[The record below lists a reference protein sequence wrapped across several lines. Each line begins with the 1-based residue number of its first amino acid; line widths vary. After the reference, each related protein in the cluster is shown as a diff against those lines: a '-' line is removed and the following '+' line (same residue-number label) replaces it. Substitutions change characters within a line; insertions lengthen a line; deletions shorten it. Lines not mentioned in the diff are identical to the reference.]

1 MNQVIKSIIVL
12 QSYSRGAER
21 MRKISVSGRL
31 SQSRDDL
38 EDRLSPLQSE
48 IVAEHSS
55 SAAADDSPDHQILM
69 TPRNPKP
76 SSGVDIQNS
85 GTDSSNS
92 SEGTKKDL

>member
-1 MNQVIKSIIVL
+1 
-12 QSYSRGAER
+12 

-38 EDRLSPLQSE
+38 EDRLSPIQSE

-76 SSGVDIQNS
+76 SIRVDIKS
-85 GTDSSNS
+85 SDTDSCNS
-92 SEGTKKDL
+92 SEDTKKDI

>member
-1 MNQVIKSIIVL
+1 
-12 QSYSRGAER
+12 

-55 SAAADDSPDHQILM
+55 STAADDSPDHQILM

-76 SSGVDIQNS
+76 SIGVDIKSSN
-85 GTDSSNS
+85 TDSCNS
-92 SEGTKKDL
+92 FEDTKKDL

>member
-1 MNQVIKSIIVL
+1 
-12 QSYSRGAER
+12 

-55 SAAADDSPDHQILM
+55 STAADDSPDHQILM

-76 SSGVDIQNS
+76 SIGVDIKS
-85 GTDSSNS
+85 SEPDSFNS
-92 SEGTKKDL
+92 SEDTKKDL

>member
-1 MNQVIKSIIVL
+1 
-12 QSYSRGAER
+12 

-55 SAAADDSPDHQILM
+55 STAADDSPDHQILM

-76 SSGVDIQNS
+76 SIGVDITSNE
-85 GTDSSNS
+85 TDSCNS
-92 SEGTKKDL
+92 SEDTKKDL

>member
-1 MNQVIKSIIVL
+1 
-12 QSYSRGAER
+12 

-69 TPRNPKP
+69 TPRNPKT
-76 SSGVDIQNS
+76 SSGVDMTKS
-85 GTDSSNS
+85 DTDSSNS

>member
-1 MNQVIKSIIVL
+1 
-12 QSYSRGAER
+12 

-76 SSGVDIQNS
+76 SSGVIIKSND
-85 GTDSSNS
+85 TDACNS
-92 SEGTKKDL
+92 SEDTKKDI

>member
-1 MNQVIKSIIVL
+1 
-12 QSYSRGAER
+12 

-76 SSGVDIQNS
+76 SSGVDMKNS

-92 SEGTKKDL
+92 SEGTKKEL